1 MNRAPLLAVLPDHL
15 VAAVEVIGGNASWPF
30 TSIELVIEAYRD
42 AGMINRGGDLQIVQ
56 DGCAWESPNLG
67 VWVFDSE
74 LTGSDE
80 NGLVNEAADL
90 ALSKLAALDR
100 EALREDAAAGCPFF
114 AETAPAID
122 LAILRMTWRAEPP
135 LPRADVTSAG

>member
-1 MNRAPLLAVLPDHL
+1 MTSAPFLAALPDHL
-15 VAAVEVIGGNASWPF
+15 VASVEVIGGNASWPL
-30 TSIELVIEAYRD
+30 TSIALVIEAYRD

-67 VWVFDSE
+67 VWIFDRE
-74 LTGSDE
+74 LTGPE
-80 NGLVNEAADL
+80 KGLVNEAADL

-114 AETAPAID
+114 AETASAID
-122 LAILRMTWRAEPP
+122 LSILRMTWRAEPS
-135 LPRADVTSAG
+135 LPRAHVASAG

>member
-1 MNRAPLLAVLPDHL
+1 MNSAPFLAALPDHL
-15 VAAVEVIGGNASWPF
+15 VASAEVIGGNASWPL
-30 TSIELVIEAYRD
+30 TSIALVIEACRD

-67 VWVFDSE
+67 VWIFDSE
-74 LTGSDE
+74 LTGPE

-100 EALREDAAAGCPFF
+100 EALHEDAVAGCPFF
-114 AETAPAID
+114 AETASTID
-122 LAILRMTWRAEPP
+122 LSILRMTWRAEPS
-135 LPRADVTSAG
+135 LPRADRANAG